1 MSEWVEEDLLN
12 DMIEDHLAF
21 SKTMGEVSDACIF
34 SVGIADSGLY
44 VSISDCMFK
53 GEDSHEQYSKYSNDI
68 TSKSVVSLEMRNLK
82 VSTNMLS
89 VAMLIEGNMH
99 KVSYYSFKGDWEVK
113 KSPSFVFTDKES
125 HDRWVNDKIEK
136 LKKDKIEEMKE
147 AIKSIFDGEVQ
158 IREIDPKDLPDD
170 LKKMMNKEKKKPGG
184 RFDFFKN

>member
-1 MSEWVEEDLLN
+1 MTGVQTCALP
-12 DMIEDHLAF
+12 I
-21 SKTMGEVSDACIF
+21 
-34 SVGIADSGLY
+34 
-44 VSISDCMFK
+44 
-53 GEDSHEQYSKYSNDI
+53 
-68 TSKSVVSLEMRNLK
+68 
-82 VSTNMLS
+82 
-89 VAMLIEGNMH
+89 
-99 KVSYYSFKGDWEVK
+99 WEVK